1 MSFLNN
7 FLCRQEGDRD
17 YADFLNRTRLGE
29 HTEDDLS
36 KLQARVRPEG
46 HPDMKNAL
54 VVAAT
59 HEIVNKHNDLI
70 LGQMSSGSTIE
81 TSEATHSHSII
92 ANFKPTIDPK
102 KRTVGPTPYLQSL
115 PIVLGSRVMLTIN
128 LDVTDML
135 SNGSLGTL
143 RGVLRDKSTGEPVI
157 LMVQFDMD
165 DSGKK
170 LQGRHPN
177 LAKSFPGCT
186 PILKQTHK
194 YTTAK
199 HSKGARAELATVCQH
214 PLVPSEGVTGHKI
227 QGQTV
232 KAPRTIAVHLNS
244 IFGPN
249 QAYVM
254 LGRVE
259 NQEQLFIIDSLPDN
273 KIYCDPAAKEQLEV
287 MRGRSENNNPPVW
300 QRSTAEGLR
309 IAYLN
314 ICSLRPKMDDLKVD
328 PILAFADI
336 IFLGETWL
344 EEGTNVTAGDLQLE
358 GYNLHTINV
367 GRGKGLAAYYKRGKA
382 TLARDIIQEDLQ
394 ISVLS
399 SANTTIIGVYR
410 SRNNVNLPEILQ
422 EIIPKDSDCVV
433 MGDFNICYHSTPN
446 DPGIQT
452 LKTNG
457 FQELISR
464 PTHILGGCIDM
475 VWTRIKNKRPVA
487 QTYSP
492 IYTCKDHDCL
502 LLGLYASD
510 LISRGIKILI

>member
-1 MSFLNN
+1 M
-7 FLCRQEGDRD
+7 
-17 YADFLNRTRLGE
+17 
-29 HTEDDLS
+29 
-36 KLQARVRPEG
+36 
-46 HPDMKNAL
+46 
-54 VVAAT
+54 
-59 HEIVNKHNDLI
+59 
-70 LGQMSSGSTIE
+70 
-81 TSEATHSHSII
+81 
-92 ANFKPTIDPK
+92 
-102 KRTVGPTPYLQSL
+102 
-115 PIVLGSRVMLTIN
+115 
-128 LDVTDML
+128 
-135 SNGSLGTL
+135 
-143 RGVLRDKSTGEPVI
+143 
-157 LMVQFDMD
+157 
-165 DSGKK
+165 
-170 LQGRHPN
+170 
-177 LAKSFPGCT
+177 
-186 PILKQTHK
+186 
-194 YTTAK
+194 
-199 HSKGARAELATVCQH
+199 
-214 PLVPSEGVTGHKI
+214 
-227 QGQTV
+227 
-232 KAPRTIAVHLNS
+232 
-244 IFGPN
+244 
-249 QAYVM
+249 
-254 LGRVE
+254 
-259 NQEQLFIIDSLPDN
+259 
-273 KIYCDPAAKEQLEV
+273 
-287 MRGRSENNNPPVW
+287 
-300 QRSTAEGLR
+300 
-309 IAYLN
+309 
-314 ICSLRPKMDDLKVD
+314 RPKMDDLKVD

-344 EEGTNVTAGDLQLE
+344 EEGTNVTAADLQLE

-382 TLARDIIQEDLQ
+382 TVARDIIQEDLQ

-510 LISRGIKILI
+510 LISRGIKMY